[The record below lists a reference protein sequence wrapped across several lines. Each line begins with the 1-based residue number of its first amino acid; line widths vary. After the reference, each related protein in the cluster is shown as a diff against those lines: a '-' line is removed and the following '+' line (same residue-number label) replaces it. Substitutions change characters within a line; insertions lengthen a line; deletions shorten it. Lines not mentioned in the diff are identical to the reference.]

1 MARKELSTQDGLVRS
16 SYRSVLCVVL
26 VVLCCGLVMVVEA
39 STVLVAVERRE
50 LYLNR

>member
-1 MARKELSTQDGLVRS
+1 MARKELSTQDGLARS

-26 VVLCCGLVMVVEA
+26 VFWAAAMVLEA